1 LHLLCEFKLDDP
13 QIHAN
18 YKKIDDVERRI
29 FEYKKYY
36 VNKDICDVGCGS
48 GLFLQSAMI
57 NAKSV
62 SGVEIQEN
70 YLDLLNS
77 NKITSFKS
85 IQKHSKA
92 FDTVFMFHTL
102 EHISD
107 PMSLLKSV
115 KNSLQKSNGKVV
127 IEVPHANDFLISS
140 LADQQFIDFTL
151 WSKHLVLH
159 TRNSLRLMLEAAGFS
174 NVIIQGVQRFPLS
187 NTLTWLSKSKPGGH
201 ETNLSMID
209 SPELHNAYEN
219 CLRKIDETDTLVAV
233 ASI

>member
-1 LHLLCEFKLDDP
+1 MHLLCEFKLDDP

-85 IQKHSKA
+85 IQKH
-92 FDTVFMFHTL
+92 L
-102 EHISD
+102 IR
-107 PMSLLKSV
+107 
-115 KNSLQKSNGKVV
+115 
-127 IEVPHANDFLISS
+127 FLC
-140 LADQQFIDFTL
+140 FT
-151 WSKHLVLH
+151 H
-159 TRNSLRLMLEAAGFS
+159 
-174 NVIIQGVQRFPLS
+174 
-187 NTLTWLSKSKPGGH
+187 
-201 ETNLSMID
+201 
-209 SPELHNAYEN
+209 
-219 CLRKIDETDTLVAV
+219 
-233 ASI
+233 